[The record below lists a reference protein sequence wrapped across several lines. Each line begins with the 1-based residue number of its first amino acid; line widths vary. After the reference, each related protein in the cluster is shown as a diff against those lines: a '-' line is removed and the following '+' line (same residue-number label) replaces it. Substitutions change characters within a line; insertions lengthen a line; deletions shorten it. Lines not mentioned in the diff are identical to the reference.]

1 MDNKDKNDGNNSDG
15 EGKGEYFNPRYV
27 LNGFIIGSSEF
38 ISHTLS
44 VLSPLALTSI
54 LFPKYTT
61 VVI

>member
-1 MDNKDKNDGNNSDG
+1 MTVLLS
-15 EGKGEYFNPRYV
+15 PRYV